1 MKKCYVYGWVNKET
15 SKKYIGYK
23 SPDGEDIS
31 TYIASTKSK
40 EFIHDYSHGFLER
53 YILFEGDST
62 QNNVAK
68 TLEWFALDYADVYK
82 NKNFYNKVNSAHCID
97 EKLLSLD
104 LKNVVV
110 DFINDKGKG
119 IVPQTIKANIKHYE
133 LKNNI
138 EKLAD
143 NVLAGKYNHTIQE
156 LKTSHILNLVKN
168 QVRVFENAGREKVH
182 EISDRM
188 RENPS
193 SARKIFKPVSI
204 TVNSNGDLMVIDGNT
219 RTAAADL
226 VDGWEEIPC
235 VILDADLF
243 GHDEKTRQ
251 NGYIMYGAYMNC
263 ETEEIR
269 TPNSMDDIKSQW
281 LRIISNENLDI
292 NDMFDR
298 ETAKELVMCMYE
310 NIIKSAKKRAGIWK
324 SLIIDIDKERLST
337 KYSDKKL
344 AVYTEKQIKDYAHE
358 KYTRNKIAYIYCT
371 FEKFKECGWYIARR
385 MKNLNAAHGAII
397 IYYNNFK
404 QIEDNE
410 ENKLVK
416 DILDTI
422 KYFNLEGKIQL
433 EVLPAFSDKKFN

>member
-1 MKKCYVYGWVNKET
+1 
-15 SKKYIGYK
+15 
-23 SPDGEDIS
+23 
-31 TYIASTKSK
+31 
-40 EFIHDYSHGFLER
+40 
-53 YILFEGDST
+53 
-62 QNNVAK
+62 
-68 TLEWFALDYADVYK
+68 
-82 NKNFYNKVNSAHCID
+82 
-97 EKLLSLD
+97 
-104 LKNVVV
+104 
-110 DFINDKGKG
+110 
-119 IVPQTIKANIKHYE
+119 
-133 LKNNI
+133 
-138 EKLAD
+138 
-143 NVLAGKYNHTIQE
+143 
-156 LKTSHILNLVKN
+156 
-168 QVRVFENAGREKVH
+168 
-182 EISDRM
+182 
-188 RENPS
+188 
-193 SARKIFKPVSI
+193 
-204 TVNSNGDLMVIDGNT
+204 
-219 RTAAADL
+219 
-226 VDGWEEIPC
+226 
-235 VILDADLF
+235 
-243 GHDEKTRQ
+243 
-251 NGYIMYGAYMNC
+251 MNC

-385 MKNLNAAHGAII
+385 MKNLNAVHGAII